1 MGLRRRVGGQLDL
14 QPLRRGGPTAG
25 LVWLPVRTAV
35 VVHPGKVGDLAR
47 ARALVDASAASAGV
61 PAPLWFETSADD
73 PGPGQARRAIAEGAT
88 VVMAWGGDGTVMGVA
103 SALVHTQ
110 ASLGVLPGGTGN
122 LLARNLGIPLD
133 VRAAL
138 DVAFTGRDRTID
150 LLDVYLGRGE
160 RALSAVMCGMGW
172 DADMMGAP
180 EQLKKR
186 VGWGAYAIQGARHLR
201 TKPMRLR
208 LSIDGGPEQHLYG
221 RTVLVANVGMLVA
234 GINLIPEAQGDDGLL
249 DVLVIDPS
257 TPLDWA
263 RTSAGILR
271 GTGADRDPSRSHFRG
286 HDVVVSTGHARGR
299 QIDGDR
305 VADGFGFRVRVL
317 DRALTVRVPV
327 A

>member
-1 MGLRRRVGGQLDL
+1 M
-14 QPLRRGGPTAG
+14 
-25 LVWLPVRTAV
+25 WLIVRTAV
-35 VVHPGKVGDLAR
+35 VVHPGKVGDLSR
-47 ARALVDASAASAGV
+47 ARVAVDSAAAAADL
-61 PAPLWFETSADD
+61 PRPLWFETSADD
-73 PGPGQARRAIAEGAT
+73 PGPGQARRAIEEGAS

-103 SALVHTQ
+103 AALVHTDV
-110 ASLGVLPGGTGN
+110 SLGVLPGGTGN

-133 VRAAL
+133 VRSAL
-138 DVAFTGRDRTID
+138 QVALTGRDRRID
-150 LLDVYLGRGE
+150 LLDVYLGHGE
-160 RALSAVMCGMGW
+160 RALSSVMCGMGW

-180 EQLKKR
+180 EDLKKR

-208 LSIDGGPEQHLYG
+208 LSVDGGPEQHLYG

-257 TPLDWA
+257 SPLDWA

-271 GTGADRDPSRSHFRG
+271 GTGADRDPSRTHFRG
-286 HDVVVSTGHARGR
+286 HDVVVSTGHPRGR
-299 QIDGDR
+299 QVDGDR
-305 VADGFGFRVRVL
+305 VDEGHGFRVGVL
-317 DRALTVRVPV
+317 DRALTVRVPS